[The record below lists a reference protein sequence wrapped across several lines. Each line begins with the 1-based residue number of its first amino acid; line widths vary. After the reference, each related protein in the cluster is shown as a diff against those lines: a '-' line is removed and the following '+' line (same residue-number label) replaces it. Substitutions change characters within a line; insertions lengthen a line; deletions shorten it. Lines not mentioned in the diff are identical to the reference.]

1 MHEIRSPRRYRKPKC
16 ARCEID
22 SAGFEGFEIRR
33 RRPSNPP
40 DYFLLSSETIRT
52 PLSYSRIAYS
62 VIALNHPIIRGF
74 PRCRYRAPPPFS
86 TLAPRKGPVSKSLR
100 LLSLFQAS
108 NRNNVVFDR
117 KWIDRV
123 ANRKV
128 EECKERCNLCYVLP
142 FLFEI
147 RGDRGRRRFV
157 GSIHLHR

>member
-1 MHEIRSPRRYRKPKC
+1 M
-16 ARCEID
+16 
-22 SAGFEGFEIRR
+22 
-33 RRPSNPP
+33 
-40 DYFLLSSETIRT
+40 
-52 PLSYSRIAYS
+52 PLSCTRYAPP
-62 VIALNHPIIRGF
+62 HF
-74 PRCRYRAPPPFS
+74 PRLPRERDPFPNPSAP
-86 TLAPRKGPVSKSLR
+86 SLF
-100 LLSLFQAS
+100 LSLFRAS

-128 EECKERCNLCYVLP
+128 CKERCNLCYVLP